1 MRQITP
7 LLWAR
12 LHRPTAGS
20 GRVAAPSTFQL
31 HRYPERVKGDPAVT
45 AAAFYAAFK
54 AGGGRPEPAMDRL
67 QSPAVQAALR
77 RIKGVR
83 QYDGV
88 WYLDG
93 CASCFQLADDL
104 VQQIATEQVPKT
116 ATVSCPDC
124 LSEWRIRE
132 EMRPVS

>member
-7 LLWAR
+7 LLWSR
-12 LHRPTAGS
+12 LHRPTSGS
-20 GRVAAPSTFQL
+20 AQVAAPTTFQL
-31 HRYPERVKGDPAVT
+31 HRYPERIKGDPAVT

-67 QSPAVQAALR
+67 QSSAVQQALR

-83 QYDGV
+83 EHDGTV
-88 WYLDG
+88 YLDG
-93 CASCFQLADDL
+93 CARCFQLTDDL
-104 VQQIATEQVPKT
+104 LQKIATEQVPKT
-116 ATVSCPDC
+116 ATVACPDC

-132 EMRPVS
+132 EVRPVS